1 MINNLK
7 LVVSGFP
14 GTGKTT
20 LVNAISS
27 EFSLPIIQENMF
39 QIGDLNRQLNIA
51 IKEKRQK
58 EIPGLIKKYCESFL
72 DWDAKRAAE
81 YRKHEGFIADRW
93 EADLLDYWLL
103 SSSSYLGDLSK
114 VTTKL
119 LKNLQEKS
127 KNIDICILTP
137 LIEPFSH
144 DKNEEGNV
152 RTKGFT
158 THLRNIVTTVGI
170 IKTFTK
176 TTLIMLPNSK
186 MTLDER
192 LDFVKKSLTKI
203 NIKHS

>member
-72 DWDAKRAAE
+72 EWDARRSAE
-81 YRKHEGFIADRW
+81 YLEHQSFIADRW

-103 SSSSYLGDLSK
+103 SSASFVGDFSK
-114 VTTKL
+114 ISTKL
-119 LKNLQEKS
+119 LKNLQENS
-127 KNIDICILTP
+127 KNIYVCILTP
-137 LIEPFSH
+137 
-144 DKNEEGNV
+144 
-152 RTKGFT
+152 
-158 THLRNIVTTVGI
+158 
-170 IKTFTK
+170 
-176 TTLIMLPNSK
+176 
-186 MTLDER
+186 
-192 LDFVKKSLTKI
+192 
-203 NIKHS
+203 